1 MLIPRMRAVGIDL
14 GEKRIGVA
22 ISDSGG
28 SLATPYEVVTRT
40 GSRDEDHRRIKAIV
54 EEVEAEILVVGLPLS
69 LDGTEGKAAQ
79 GARQEAEAIGQT
91 ISVPIELH
99 DERLT
104 TVEAER
110 ILKEQGL
117 GAAERRNVVD
127 KVAAAIL
134 LQAWMEGR

>member
-1 MLIPRMRAVGIDL
+1 MRAVGIDL
-14 GEKRIGVA
+14 GENRIGVA
-22 ISDSGG
+22 ISDSSG
-28 SLATPYEVVTRT
+28 SLATAYEVVTRT
-40 GSRDEDHRRIKAIV
+40 GSRAQDHRRIKAIV

-91 ISVPIELH
+91 VSVPIELH

-117 GAAERRNVVD
+117 DAAERRNVVD

>member
-1 MLIPRMRAVGIDL
+1 MRAVGIDL

-22 ISDSGG
+22 ISDSDGRV
-28 SLATPYEVVTRT
+28 ATPYETVSRS
-40 GSRDEDHRRIKAIV
+40 GSRDRDHQLIRAIV

-69 LDGTEGKAAQ
+69 LDGAEGKAALK
-79 GARQEAEAIGQT
+79 ARTEAEHLQRIVAIP
-91 ISVPIELH
+91 VEMH

-110 ILKEQGL
+110 MLSEQGL
-117 GAAERRNVVD
+117 NAAERRKIVD
-127 KVAAAIL
+127 KVAAAII

>member
-1 MLIPRMRAVGIDL
+1 MRAVGIDL

-54 EEVEAEILVVGLPLS
+54 EEVEAEIVVVGLPLS

-91 ISVPIELH
+91 ISVPIELP

-117 GAAERRNVVD
+117 DAAERRNVVD

>member
-1 MLIPRMRAVGIDL
+1 MRAVGIDL

-22 ISDSGG
+22 ISDSSG

-40 GSRDEDHRRIKAIV
+40 GSRDQDHQLIRAIV

-69 LDGTEGKAAQ
+69 LDGSEGKAAQ
-79 GARQEAEAIGQT
+79 GARKEAEAIRQT
-91 ISVPIELH
+91 ISIPIELH
-99 DERLT
+99 DERFT

-117 GAAERRNVVD
+117 DAAERRKVVD

>member
-1 MLIPRMRAVGIDL
+1 MRAVGIDL

-54 EEVEAEILVVGLPLS
+54 EEVEAEIVVVGLPLS

-91 ISVPIELH
+91 VSVPIELH

-117 GAAERRNVVD
+117 DAAERRNVVD

>member
-1 MLIPRMRAVGIDL
+1 MRAVGIDL

-28 SLATPYEVVTRT
+28 SLATPYEVVART

-79 GARQEAEAIGQT
+79 GARQEAEAIGQ
-91 ISVPIELH
+91 IVSVPIELH

-117 GAAERRNVVD
+117 DAAERRNVVD

>member
-1 MLIPRMRAVGIDL
+1 MRAVGIDL

-22 ISDSGG
+22 ISDSSG

-40 GSRDEDHRRIKAIV
+40 GSRDQDHRRIRAIV

-69 LDGTEGKAAQ
+69 LDGSEGPAAQ
-79 GARQEAEAIGQT
+79 GARKEAEAIRQT
-91 ISVPIELH
+91 ISIPIELH
-99 DERLT
+99 DERFT

-117 GAAERRNVVD
+117 DATERRKVVD

>member
-1 MLIPRMRAVGIDL
+1 MRAVGIDL

-22 ISDSGG
+22 ISDSSGN
-28 SLATPYEVVTRT
+28 LATPYEVVFRT
-40 GSRDEDHRRIKAIV
+40 GNRDQEHQQIRAIV
-54 EEVEAEILVVGLPLS
+54 EEVEAEILVIGLPLS
-69 LDGTEGKAAQ
+69 LDGSEGKAAQ
-79 GARQEAEAIGQT
+79 GAREEAKAIAQV
-91 ISVPIELH
+91 ISVPVEMH

-110 ILKEQGL
+110 LLKEQGL
-117 GAAERRNVVD
+117 KGPERRKVVD

>member
-1 MLIPRMRAVGIDL
+1 MRAVGIDL

-22 ISDSGG
+22 ISDSSGN
-28 SLATPYEVVTRT
+28 LATPYEVVFRT
-40 GSRDEDHRRIKAIV
+40 GNRDQEHRQIRAIV
-54 EEVEAEILVVGLPLS
+54 EEVEAEILVIGLPLS
-69 LDGTEGKAAQ
+69 LDGSEGKAAQ
-79 GARQEAEAIGQT
+79 GARKEAAALGQ
-91 ISVPIELH
+91 IMSIPVEMH

-110 ILKEQGL
+110 LLKEQGL
-117 GAAERRNVVD
+117 KAPERRKVVD

>member
-1 MLIPRMRAVGIDL
+1 MRAVGVDL

-22 ISDSGG
+22 ISDRDAT
-28 SLATPYEVVTRT
+28 LATPYEVLIRS
-40 GSRDEDHRRIKAIV
+40 GSGEHDHAKIRAIV
-54 EEVEAEILVVGLPLS
+54 EEVEAELVVIGLPLS
-69 LDGTEGKAAQ
+69 LDGTEGPAAKS
-79 GARQEAEAIGQT
+79 ARIEAGLIAEATQ
-91 ISVPIELH
+91 VPVQLQ

-117 GAAERRNVVD
+117 DTQQRRQIID

-134 LQAWMEGR
+134 LQAWIDGQ

>member
-1 MLIPRMRAVGIDL
+1 MRAVGIDL

-54 EEVEAEILVVGLPLS
+54 EEVEAEIVVVGLPLS

-79 GARQEAEAIGQT
+79 GARQEAEAIGQ
-91 ISVPIELH
+91 IVSVPIELH

-117 GAAERRNVVD
+117 DAAERRNVVD

>member
-1 MLIPRMRAVGIDL
+1 MRAVGIDL
-14 GEKRIGVA
+14 GDKRIGVA

-28 SLATPYEVVTRT
+28 SLATPYELVTRT

-91 ISVPIELH
+91 VSVPIELH

-117 GAAERRNVVD
+117 DAAERRNVVD

>member
-1 MLIPRMRAVGIDL
+1 MRAVGIDL

-54 EEVEAEILVVGLPLS
+54 EEVEAEIVVVGLPLS

-99 DERLT
+99 AERLT

-117 GAAERRNVVD
+117 DAAERRNVVD

>member
-1 MLIPRMRAVGIDL
+1 MRAVGIDL

-28 SLATPYEVVTRT
+28 SLATPYEVVART

>member
-1 MLIPRMRAVGIDL
+1 MRAVGIDL

-22 ISDSGG
+22 ISDSSGN
-28 SLATPYEVVTRT
+28 LATPYEVVFRT
-40 GSRDEDHRRIKAIV
+40 GNRDQEHQQIRAIV
-54 EEVEAEILVVGLPLS
+54 EEVEAEILVIGLPLS
-69 LDGTEGKAAQ
+69 LDGSEGQAAQ
-79 GARQEAEAIGQT
+79 GAREEAKAIAQA
-91 ISVPIELH
+91 ISVPVEMH

-110 ILKEQGL
+110 LLREQGL
-117 GAAERRNVVD
+117 KGPERRKVVD

>member
-1 MLIPRMRAVGIDL
+1 MRAVGIDL

-28 SLATPYEVVTRT
+28 SLATPYEVVART

-117 GAAERRNVVD
+117 DAAERRNVVD

>member
-1 MLIPRMRAVGIDL
+1 
-14 GEKRIGVA
+14 
-22 ISDSGG
+22 
-28 SLATPYEVVTRT
+28 
-40 GSRDEDHRRIKAIV
+40 
-54 EEVEAEILVVGLPLS
+54 

-79 GARQEAEAIGQT
+79 GARQEAEAIGQI

-117 GAAERRNVVD
+117 DAVERRNVVD

>member
-1 MLIPRMRAVGIDL
+1 MRAVGIDL

-40 GSRDEDHRRIKAIV
+40 GSRDEDHRRIKAIG
-54 EEVEAEILVVGLPLS
+54 EEVEAEIGVVGLPLS

-117 GAAERRNVVD
+117 DAAERRNVVD

>member
-1 MLIPRMRAVGIDL
+1 MRAVGIDL

-54 EEVEAEILVVGLPLS
+54 EEVEAEIVVVGLPLS

-117 GAAERRNVVD
+117 DAAERRNVVD

-134 LQAWMEGR
+134 LQAWMGDE

>member
-1 MLIPRMRAVGIDL
+1 MRAVGIDL

-28 SLATPYEVVTRT
+28 SLATPYEVVART

-69 LDGTEGKAAQ
+69 FDGTEGKAAQ
-79 GARQEAEAIGQT
+79 GARQEAEAIGQ
-91 ISVPIELH
+91 IVSVPIELH

-117 GAAERRNVVD
+117 DAAERRNVVD

>member
-1 MLIPRMRAVGIDL
+1 MSAVGIDL

-28 SLATPYEVVTRT
+28 SLATPYEVVART

-91 ISVPIELH
+91 VSVPIELH

-117 GAAERRNVVD
+117 DAAERRNVVD

>member
-1 MLIPRMRAVGIDL
+1 MRAVGIDL

-22 ISDSGG
+22 ISDSSG

-40 GSRDEDHRRIKAIV
+40 GSRDQDHRRIRAIV

-69 LDGTEGKAAQ
+69 LDGSEGKAAQ
-79 GARQEAEAIGQT
+79 GARKEAEAIGQT
-91 ISVPIELH
+91 ISIPIELH
-99 DERLT
+99 DERFT

-117 GAAERRNVVD
+117 DAAERRKVVD

>member
-1 MLIPRMRAVGIDL
+1 MRAVGIDL

-117 GAAERRNVVD
+117 DAAERRNVVD

>member
-1 MLIPRMRAVGIDL
+1 MRAVGIDL

-54 EEVEAEILVVGLPLS
+54 EEGEAEMLVGGLPLS

>member
-1 MLIPRMRAVGIDL
+1 MRAVGIDL

-79 GARQEAEAIGQT
+79 GARQEAEAIGQ
-91 ISVPIELH
+91 IVSVPIELH

>member
-1 MLIPRMRAVGIDL
+1 MRAVGIDL

-28 SLATPYEVVTRT
+28 SLATPYEVVART

-91 ISVPIELH
+91 VSVPIELH

>member
-1 MLIPRMRAVGIDL
+1 MRAVGLDL

-22 ISDSGG
+22 ISDSSGNV
-28 SLATPYEVVTRT
+28 ATPYEVVFRT
-40 GSRDEDHRRIKAIV
+40 GNRDEEHRKIRAIV
-54 EEVEAEILVVGLPLS
+54 EEVEAEILVIGLPLS
-69 LDGTEGKAAQ
+69 LDGSEGKAAQ
-79 GARQEAEAIGQT
+79 GAKAEAEAIGR
-91 ISVPIELH
+91 IVSVPVEMH

-110 ILKEQGL
+110 LLKEQGL
-117 GAAERRNVVD
+117 KAPERRKVVD